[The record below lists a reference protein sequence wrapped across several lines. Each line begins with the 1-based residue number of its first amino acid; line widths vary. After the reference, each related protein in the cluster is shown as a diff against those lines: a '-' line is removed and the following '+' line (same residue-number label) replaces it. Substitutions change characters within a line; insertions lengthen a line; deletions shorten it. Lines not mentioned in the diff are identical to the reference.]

1 MTLSEAVQKYLSV
14 AGDFGAEM
22 PLSGF
27 GLPQAEVEAMVAAW
41 DEDYH
46 MHAHFELVP
55 ASWMS
60 PQGPAYQIN
69 GALYSAIVFRPTIR
83 DVLR

>member
-1 MTLSEAVQKYLSV
+1 MNLREAVDKYLSV
-14 AGDFGAEM
+14 AGAFGAEM

-27 GLPQAEVEAMVAAW
+27 GLPRNEVQAMIEAW

-46 MHAHFELVP
+46 LHAHFELVA

-60 PQGPAYQIN
+60 PDAPSYQIN
-69 GALYSAIVFRPTIR
+69 GIQYSAIVFRDTIR
-83 DVLR
+83 DALR